1 VNCFSL
7 KGVIGSLPLDGAE
20 VVRGAEIKHAA
31 KLGYPLPDCA
41 VPCGDV
47 ASVKRAQKQQGV
59 VAIVTTSDLVS
70 MVSNE
75 FGLAISKNPLS
86 TVLNLHEAIA
96 RKQARQNERP
106 SNISSD
112 ASVSDLAVV
121 ADTNVIIESGCEI
134 EPGAIIREGSHL
146 CKNVKIGGGT
156 VIGADAFHRIHSP
169 AGQRIIVQTGGVFLG
184 SGVIVQSNC
193 TVSRA
198 VFGGNTSIGPR
209 TLIDSQVHVGH
220 DCNIESDVIIANQ
233 VSLAGRVSIGYGSYI
248 APNSTISNG
257 VKIGR
262 GARVTI
268 GSTVMRDVNPDETVT
283 GYNSV
288 IHEQWFKRELE
299 VGRLGRKK
307 N

>member
-1 VNCFSL
+1 MKCFSL
-7 KGVIGSLPLDGAE
+7 KGVVGSLPLDRAE
-20 VVRGAEIKHAA
+20 VVRGAEIQHAA
-31 KLGYPLPDCA
+31 KLGYPLPGCA

-47 ASVKRAQKQQGV
+47 ASIKRAQKQQGV
-59 VAIVTTSDLVS
+59 VAIVTTTELVS
-70 MVSNE
+70 LVSNE

-96 RKQARQNERP
+96 RMQVRQSERP
-106 SNISSD
+106 SNISND
-112 ASVSDLAVV
+112 AFVSNQAVV
-121 ADTNVIIESGCEI
+121 AENNVIIESGCEV

-146 CKNVKIGGGT
+146 CKNVKVGCGT
-156 VIGADAFHRIHSP
+156 VIGADAFHRILSP
-169 AGQRIIVQTGGVFLG
+169 SGQRIIMQTGGVFLD
-184 SGVIVQSNC
+184 SDVIVQSNC

-220 DCNIESDVIIANQ
+220 DCKIESDVLIANQ
-233 VSLAGRVSIGYGSYI
+233 VSLAGRVLIGCGSYI
-248 APNSTISNG
+248 APCSTVSNG

-288 IHEQWFKRELE
+288 SHEQWFKRELE
-299 VGRLGRKK
+299 VGRLGRRK